1 MPFWSI
7 ARKDIRTIMR
17 DKSGAIMFFIL
28 PLVFLFV
35 FGAAFGGRSQ
45 GENKSPFKIL
55 VSNMDRGKR
64 GGEVLRAM
72 QQVNLTTT
80 ETAAGAQAVEQQVG
94 KGDYAIGVILPPD
107 FSAQLEAY
115 VKTAAE
121 GSQPPVPTQM
131 RVLIDPAQP
140 QVTGMAKG
148 AIFASVQRVMG
159 PLYREA
165 ALARVTAA
173 FREMAAKNMT
183 AQSGNSVMPFQ
194 MSGEATGNAQADTAK
209 GAKGATG
216 ESTTGRTGAVKR
228 DQITA
233 GDVITPGFAVYF
245 VFFLANSVAV
255 SLLLERQEG
264 TLRRML
270 SAPIARSQILLGK
283 LVARGILGILQTL
296 LLFGV
301 AGLFL
306 HTHYGNSL
314 LGIALVALATI
325 FTATGL
331 GLLIATFAKTPEQ
344 IQSTTTLLL
353 LIMGAISGCLMPRMF
368 LPDSVQKFSL
378 ITPHAWALNA
388 YQDLMLRGRSLPEV
402 LPNILAVIG
411 FGVVFYILAL
421 TRFRF
426 E

>member
-7 ARKDIRTIMR
+7 ARKDLRTILR
-17 DKSGAIMFFIL
+17 DKSGAIMLFLL

-35 FGAAFGGRSQ
+35 FGAAFGGQSQ
-45 GENKSPFKIL
+45 AGNKSPFKIL
-55 VSNMDRGKR
+55 VSNADQGKR
-64 GGEVLRAM
+64 GAEVVRAI
-72 QQVNLTTT
+72 QQVNLTTQ
-80 ETAAGAQAVEQQVG
+80 ETAGGAQEVEAQVS
-94 KGDYAIGVILPPD
+94 KGAYAIGVILPAD

-115 VKTAAE
+115 VQTASE
-121 GSQPPVPTQM
+121 GKSSPTPTEM

-140 QVTGMAKG
+140 QVAGMAKG

-165 ALARVTAA
+165 ALARIPAA
-173 FREMAAKNMT
+173 YRADAEKNMT
-183 AQSGNSVMPFQ
+183 AQSGNSVMPFE
-194 MSGEATGNAQADTAK
+194 MSGEASGNAQTDAGKEANGNNK
-209 GAKGATG
+209 SGNTG
-216 ESTTGRTGAVKR
+216 EVKR
-228 DQITA
+228 ADITA

-283 LVARGILGILQTL
+283 LTARAILGILQTMM
-296 LLFGV
+296 LFGV
-301 AGLFL
+301 AGVFL
-306 HTHYGNSL
+306 HTHYGSSPF
-314 LGIALVALATI
+314 GIALIGLATI

-331 GLLIATFAKTPEQ
+331 GLLIATLAKTPEQ
-344 IQSTTTLLL
+344 IQGMTTLLL
-353 LIMGAISGCLMPRMF
+353 VVMGAISGCLMPRMF

-378 ITPHAWALNA
+378 ITPHAWALTA
-388 YQDLMLRGRSLPEV
+388 YQDLMLRGRPLTAVLPEIMV
-402 LPNILAVIG
+402 VVG
-411 FGVVFYILAL
+411 FGAVFYILAL
-421 TRFRF
+421 VRFRF

>member
-7 ARKDIRTIMR
+7 ARKDIRTILR

-45 GENKSPFKIL
+45 GETKSPFKIL
-55 VSNMDRGKR
+55 VSNSDRGTH
-64 GGEVLRAM
+64 GAEMLRAM
-72 QQVNLTTT
+72 RQVNLTTK
-80 ETAAGAQAVEQQVG
+80 ETAEGAQAVEQQISRG
-94 KGDYAIGVILPPD
+94 NYAIGVVLPPD
-107 FSAQLEAY
+107 FSRQLEAY

-121 GSQPPVPTQM
+121 GSQSPTPTRM

-140 QVTGMAKG
+140 QVAGMAKG

-165 ALARVTAA
+165 ALARVPAA
-173 FREMAAKNMT
+173 YREIAAKNMT
-183 AQSGNSVMPFQ
+183 AQSGNSVMPFE
-194 MSGEATGNAQADTAK
+194 MSGEEAENAQAGTAK
-209 GAKGATG
+209 EAPEDNGTDKTG
-216 ESTTGRTGAVKR
+216 VVKP

-283 LVARGILGILQTL
+283 LVARGIMGILQTL
-296 LLFGV
+296 VLFGA

-306 HTHYGNSL
+306 HTHYGHSP
-314 LGIALVALATI
+314 LGIAVVALATI

-344 IQSTTTLLL
+344 IQSATTLLL

-368 LPDSVQKFSL
+368 LPDSVQRFSL
-378 ITPHAWALNA
+378 ITPHAWALTA

-402 LPNILAVIG
+402 LPNILAVLA
-411 FGVVFYILAL
+411 FGAVFYILAL
-421 TRFRF
+421 ARFRF

>member
-7 ARKDIRTIMR
+7 ARKDLRTILR

-45 GENKSPFKIL
+45 QGKSPFKIL
-55 VSNMDRGKR
+55 VSNSDRGGR
-64 GGEVLRAM
+64 GGEVLNAM
-72 QQVNLTTT
+72 RQVNLTVAETT
-80 ETAAGAQAVEQQVG
+80 EGAQAVEQQVS
-94 KGDYAIGVILPPD
+94 KGTYAIGVILPPD
-107 FSAQLEAY
+107 FSAQLETY
-115 VKTAAE
+115 VKIAAE
-121 GSQPPVPTQM
+121 GSASPAPTQM

-165 ALARVTAA
+165 ALARVPAA
-173 FREMAAKNMT
+173 FREFAAKNMT
-183 AQSGNSVMPFQ
+183 GQSGNSVMPFQ
-194 MSGEATGNAQADTAK
+194 MSGEAGENAQARTAK
-209 GAKGATG
+209 NATG
-216 ESTTGRTGAVKR
+216 KDTYGKTGEAKR

-255 SLLLERQEG
+255 SLLVERQEG

-283 LVARGILGILQTL
+283 LVARGMLGVLQTIM
-296 LLFGV
+296 LFGA

-306 HTHYGNSL
+306 HTHYGSSPV
-314 LGIALVALATI
+314 GIALVGLSTI
-325 FTATGL
+325 FAATGL

-344 IQSTTTLLL
+344 IQGTTNLV
-353 LIMGAISGCLMPRMF
+353 LIVMGAVSGCLMPRMF

-378 ITPHAWALNA
+378 ITPHAWALTA

-402 LPNILAVIG
+402 LPSIMAVVG
-411 FGVVFYILAL
+411 FGVVFYTLAL
-421 TRFRF
+421 VRFRF